1 MTLETEESFLTHGSR
16 NQRRACQRA
25 SRRLVSRQASQ
36 RGSSHLQ
43 ATRLHAE
50 QLEPRRAL
58 AITTPFTV
66 RYQTNDTGDITFAAN
81 TLMTAPA
88 SDPAAINAQNGIGS
102 KVANNDFIMT
112 YVDVDSDSTTFNS
125 SRSNL
130 VMPAGS
136 QVLFAGL
143 YWGARTSGTTLNA
156 ATALRPTVKFMTP
169 GGLAYQTLTGSVI
182 GTNGNDYQSF
192 KDVTGLVTAAGD
204 GTYTVANVQAR
215 KDITDVYAGWS
226 LVVAYRAP
234 GDPAR
239 NLTIFDGYGTVAAK
253 PASDSTVNIP
263 ISGFK
268 APTAGLVKATLGFIA
283 YEGDLKKTGDSV
295 TFDGQ
300 TLSDAAN
307 PASDFFNSTISNRG
321 ALVSTKDPD
330 YVNQLGYDA
339 DLIAAD
345 GIIKNGATSAT
356 ITMTTGGE
364 TYYPG
369 VVTSA
374 IDIFAPEISV
384 AKSVKD
390 ENGGEVVAGD
400 VLTYTMVVTNSPTA
414 LDSAIN
420 VLLKDAIPTHT
431 TYKPTS
437 LKITSGANSGSKT
450 DASDGDQAEFF
461 SGTSAVQ
468 FQLGTGAGG
477 YGTSGGRLTPG
488 QSTTVTFQVTVNAGI
503 APLTLIENTANVS
516 YTGAISGFQLEAT
529 GFADIATQGAADLA
543 VTKTDGKTQYV
554 PGTTTTYTI
563 VVTNNGPS
571 NVVGAS
577 VIDTFPSQIEGATWT
592 AVYSAGSTG
601 SASGSGDINTP
612 VNLLSGGTATFT
624 VTAPV
629 RAGSFGN
636 LTNTVTV
643 SNPAGLPDPDPSNNS
658 ATDTDSLLLPGK
670 LSIVKE
676 VSDVNGGFLMAG
688 DVLRYTI
695 AVSSGQSP
703 SDGASESAVNVIL
716 TDLVPVNT
724 TFKPGSLVVKY
735 GANVGSK
742 TDAVDADQGEYISG
756 TNTVQF
762 QLGTGAGAGTGTPVG
777 GTLAQGQVTEV
788 TFDVIVIAGIPD
800 STVITNTAV
809 VTAVGGNSGLPLTA
823 TDSVG
828 IATAPAADTRVIKTG
843 PATFTPGGIV
853 TYSLVVS
860 NAGPSAV
867 TGATVTDTLPVG
879 LSSVTWKATY
889 SAGSTGLASGSGS
902 INTAVNLANNGTAT
916 FIVTATAAADF
927 LLTQTLTNTATVANP
942 AGLPDPNTDD
952 NTSTTTSTPAAVTD
966 LAVTKTDGRSR
977 YVPGA
982 PVTYTITVT
991 NNGPS
996 FAHQA
1001 AVVDTLNFGIIS
1013 SATWTAV
1020 FAGAG
1025 SAGTASGTGSL
1036 SETIDLAAGGTAV
1049 YTVIAQTLASATG
1062 SLVNTV
1068 SVSTSDL
1075 SSDPNP
1081 SNNTAT
1087 DTDTLLLPGNLTV
1100 AKTVADLSVATP
1112 VLAGDTLRYTI
1123 VVSNPGVAATE
1134 AITNVILNDAIP
1146 LHTTYKPGTLVI
1158 TVGANSGAKT
1168 DAVDSDQ
1175 AEFIVGSNG
1184 AVRFQLGVGAGA
1196 GTGTPVGGTL
1206 AQNAT
1211 TTITFDVTV
1220 NAGTPG
1226 STPIENR
1233 AIATGTGGTSGL
1245 PLTAED
1251 FAYEIT
1257 GSGADL
1263 AILKTAP
1270 ATFTPGSTITYTL
1283 VVTNAGPTTS
1293 TQPVVADTLPAGLSN
1308 ATWTVAYAGGAAGPA
1323 SGSGNLSAAN
1333 ATLTSLPENGTATF
1347 TILATASATLT
1358 GLLTNTA
1365 TVTATDGLVDPDP
1378 TNNTSTDASAAA
1390 PVADLQ
1396 IVKTDGVG
1404 SYVPGQQ
1411 LVYTI
1416 TVTNAGP
1423 SFVTD
1428 ATVED
1433 AFDASIITSVAW
1445 TAVFTGAGSTGVASG
1460 SGDIAEAI
1468 RLAVGGT
1475 AVYTVTAITSSAA
1488 TGLLVNTATVAA
1500 PDGTT
1505 DPNSANNTSTDVDT
1519 ILFPARLTVVK
1530 SVSDLSAGLLVA
1542 GDTLRYTIVV
1552 SNLATT
1558 LPAESAANVI
1568 LNDLIPANTT
1578 YKPGTLRITVGANA
1592 GAKTD
1597 AVDADQAE
1605 FIVGG
1610 NGAVRFQLGTGAG
1623 AGTGTPVGGTLS
1635 ANQST
1640 TVTFDVTLNAGTPSG
1655 ITITNTATAT
1665 ATGATSGVALLS
1677 SGSVGIGTAQS
1688 ADLAIAKAAPA
1699 TYTPGSPIAYTLV
1712 VSNAGPSTAT
1722 NAWVQDVLP
1731 VGLSGATWT
1740 AVFAGGATGPAVSG
1754 SGNVNTFVTFPV
1766 GSTAT
1771 FTLTATAAATLEG
1784 VLTNTATVTATD
1796 GRPDP
1801 NTANNTSTQS
1811 STAAPVADLSIV
1823 KTDGQA
1829 TYTPGQPLTYTITL
1843 ANAGPSFVRGATVA
1857 DAFASV
1863 VTAASWT
1870 AVFTGTNS
1878 TGATAGTGNLDEL
1891 IDLAVGGTAT
1901 YTVVAQ
1907 TSATATASLVNTATV
1922 AAPVGTTDPNPAN
1935 NTSTDTDTVLLAPN
1949 LKVVKTVTDLTGD
1962 PSVVQAGDTL
1972 RYTIVI
1978 SNAGTL
1984 PTDSVTNIL
1993 FSDPIPTSSPTPNKV
2008 NYAGNLTFTQ
2018 GSLTGSQ
2025 LTGVVGTLGSLAQGQ
2040 SATITFEVVV
2050 DPTTA
2055 DRTVVTN
2062 TATAEGTGLISG
2074 VDVAASG
2081 TIGVVTPPGADLVI
2095 KKTGPATFTPGG
2107 SLTYT
2112 LVVKNKGPSTATG
2125 ATVADVLPAELSG
2138 AQWTVSYAN
2147 GASGVASG
2155 SGNVNALLTLPK
2167 TGKATFTITATVAP
2181 NALAVLT
2188 NTATVTS
2195 PAGIPDPNPFDNT
2208 STFTSTPVPVNTLS
2222 ITKTDG
2228 QTVYKPGESV
2238 TFTIVVSNAGPSF
2251 AQQVS
2256 VTDLLDPAVIESA
2269 TWTAVFTGAY
2279 SAGQTIG
2286 TGSISESIDLAVG
2299 GTATYT
2305 VIAQTL
2311 AFASVTLVNTAQVTA
2326 PNGTVSSATDTDTPN
2341 FSPAIIT
2348 GTDANCDSQPLVRVL
2363 DPTTGIVKAQFYA
2376 FEVGFRGGV
2385 RVYGEDLTGDGI
2397 NEIITAS
2404 GPGRVGE
2411 IRVFTQNGV
2420 ELQQYRTLPFGAGY
2434 NGGVEVAAGPVLAA
2448 GHNDLIASKS
2458 SGVSQVSVFAV
2469 TPGAADPVANAPS
2482 RTLQPF
2488 ASNFGGGATV
2498 TSADVGTFSGSTL
2511 VSASPDGIAEL
2522 VVATGPGRRATVN
2535 VYNAVPTTP
2544 TLVNTFQP
2552 ISLGFSGGVAVST
2565 LYAGAAGVADQILVA
2580 AGIGGGSKV
2589 QTFSGTGK
2597 IPTASFAAFAGNR
2610 AQVVPVFAAALSSAE
2625 IFSVQGSSGTTNG
2638 VWKSPSTSTSPS
2650 LLAGSS
2656 GLKPPLR
2663 VGVLRR

>member
-1 MTLETEESFLTHGSR
+1 MSLETEESFLTHGSR

-25 SRRLVSRQASQ
+25 ARRLVSRQASQ

-102 KVANNDFIMT
+102 KVANNDFPMT
-112 YVDVDSDSTTFNS
+112 YVDADSDPTTFNS

-169 GGLAYQTLTGSVI
+169 GGAYQTLTGSVI
-182 GTNGNDYQSF
+182 GTSGNDYQSF

-295 TFDGQ
+295 TFDGR

-374 IDIFAPEISV
+374 IEIFAPEISV
-384 AKSVKD
+384 VKSVKD

-400 VLTYTMVVTNSPTA
+400 VLTYTMVVTNSSTA

-431 TYKPTS
+431 TYKPSS
-437 LKITSGANSGSKT
+437 LNITSGVNVGSKT

-529 GFADIATQGAADLA
+529 SFADIATQGAADLA

-643 SNPAGLPDPDPSNNS
+643 SNPAGLPDPDSSNNS
-658 ATDTDSLLLPGK
+658 ATDIDTFLNPGNLILDK
-670 LSIVKE
+670 TVQDL
-676 VSDVNGGFLMAG
+676 NGGFVQAG
-688 DVLRYTI
+688 DVLRYLIIVDSGTVGI
-695 AVSSGQSP
+695 AP
-703 SDGASESAVNVIL
+703 SLQEAAANVIL
-716 TDLVPVNT
+716 TDVVPANT
-724 TFKPGSLVVKY
+724 TFKPGSLRIRV
-735 GANVGSK
+735 GANAGSK
-742 TDAVDADQGEYISG
+742 TDAVDADQGEWISG

-777 GTLAQGQVTEV
+777 GTLAAGARAEV
-788 TFDVIVIAGIPD
+788 EFDVIVDVGIPD
-800 STVITNTAV
+800 STVITNTAD
-809 VTAVGGNSGLPLTA
+809 VTATGATSGLPLSA
-823 TDSVG
+823 TDTIG
-828 IATAPAADTRVIKTG
+828 IATPPAADLFISKRGQTK
-843 PATFTPGGIV
+843 FTPGGTVLYIV
-853 TYSLVVS
+853 T
-860 NAGPSAV
+860 AGNKGPTAV
-867 TGATVTDTLPVG
+867 TGATVIDTLPAG
-879 LSSVTWKATY
+879 LSGVTWTATY
-889 SAGSTGLASGSGS
+889 SGGSTGPTSGSGS
-902 INTAVNLANNGTAT
+902 INALVNLANLGGATFRITAT
-916 FIVTATAAADF
+916 TDPNFP
-927 LLTQTLTNTATVANP
+927 LNQTLTNTATVTGP
-942 AGLPDPNTDD
+942 AGIPDPNPD
-952 NTSTTTSTPAAVTD
+952 NNTVTVIGTPAALTD
-966 LAVTKTDGRSR
+966 LSVTKTDGQTQ
-977 YVPGA
+977 YVPGK

-991 NNGPS
+991 NAGPS
-996 FAHQA
+996 FASQA
-1001 AVVDTLNFGIIS
+1001 AVDDTLDPAIIA

-1020 FAGAG
+1020 FTGTG
-1025 SAGTASGTGSL
+1025 STGTASGTGSI
-1036 SETIDLAAGGTAV
+1036 SENIDLAVGGTAV
-1049 YTVIAQTLASATG
+1049 YTVVAQTLAGATG
-1062 SLVNTV
+1062 SLTNTATV
-1068 SVSTSDL
+1068 TTSDL
-1075 SSDPNP
+1075 SNDPNP
-1081 SNNTAT
+1081 VNNTAT
-1087 DTDTLLLPGNLTV
+1087 DTDTLLLPAELDMSKDV
-1100 AKTVADLSVATP
+1100 VDLNGGFVVS
-1112 VLAGDTLRYTI
+1112 GDTLRYTI
-1123 VVSNPGVAATE
+1123 VVTNPAAPAGSSRDT
-1134 AITNVILNDAIP
+1134 AINVQLSDLIP
-1146 LHTTYKPGTLVI
+1146 AHTTYAGSLNYSQGTI
-1158 TVGANSGAKT
+1158 TGSQGSGVT
-1168 DAVDSDQ
+1168 
-1175 AEFIVGSNG
+1175 GS
-1184 AVRFQLGVGAGA
+1184 L
-1196 GTGTPVGGTL
+1196 GTL
-1206 AQNAT
+1206 APGAT
-1211 TTITFDVTV
+1211 ATVSFNVTV
-1220 NAGTPG
+1220 NSATPD
-1226 STPIENR
+1226 ST
-1233 AIATGTGGTSGL
+1233 AILNNAFATGTGQVGGPGL
-1245 PLTAED
+1245 QGEAGV
-1251 FAYEIT
+1251 AVIT
-1257 GSGADL
+1257 PPGADL
-1263 AILKTAP
+1263 AITKTAP
-1270 ATFTPGSTITYTL
+1270 ATFVPGRSLTYTL
-1283 VVTNAGPTTS
+1283 VVSNLGPSTSTNALV
-1293 TQPVVADTLPAGLSN
+1293 QDTLPADVTG
-1308 ATWTVAYAGGAAGPA
+1308 ATWTVSYTGGATGPV
-1323 SGSGNLSAAN
+1323 SGSGNVN
-1333 ATLTSLPENGTATF
+1333 ATLTTMPLGGTATF
-1347 TILATASATLT
+1347 TITATPDYRLDTPLA
-1358 GLLTNTA
+1358 NTA
-1365 TVTATDGLVDPDP
+1365 TVTATDGLIDPDLN
-1378 TNNTSTDASAAA
+1378 NNTSTVSSTPT

-1396 IVKTDGVG
+1396 IVKTDGVT

-1423 SFVTD
+1423 SFVTGAVVAD
-1428 ATVED
+1428 V
-1433 AFDASIITSVAW
+1433 FDSSIITSATWIATITQGQADLRGQVRG
-1445 TAVFTGAGSTGVASG
+1445 TGSLNQTIDLGP
-1460 SGDIAEAI
+1460 
-1468 RLAVGGT
+1468 GGT
-1475 AVYTVTAITSSAA
+1475 VVYTVTAITSSAA

-1505 DPNSANNTSTDVDT
+1505 DPNPANNTSTDVDT
-1519 ILFPARLTVVK
+1519 ILFPASLTVVK

-1552 SNLATT
+1552 SNVATT

-1597 AVDADQAE
+1597 AVDTDQAE

-1665 ATGATSGVALLS
+1665 AIGATSGVALLS
-1677 SGSVGIGTAQS
+1677 SGSVGIGTALS

-1699 TYTPGSPIAYTLV
+1699 TYTPGSPIAYTFV

-1731 VGLSGATWT
+1731 AGLSGATWT

-1784 VLTNTATVTATD
+1784 VLANTATVTATD

-1801 NTANNTSTQS
+1801 NPANNTSTQS

-1843 ANAGPSFVRGATVA
+1843 TNAGPSFVRGATVA
-1857 DAFASV
+1857 DTFASV

-1878 TGATAGTGNLDEL
+1878 TGATAGTGNLNEF

-1949 LKVVKTVTDLTGD
+1949 LNVVKTVTDLTGD
-1962 PSVVQAGDTL
+1962 PNVVQAGDTL

-1984 PTDSVTNIL
+1984 PTDTVTNIF
-1993 FSDPIPTSSPTPNKV
+1993 FSDPLPTSSPTPNQV
-2008 NYAGNLTFTQ
+2008 TYAGNLTSTQ

-2025 LTGVVGTLGSLAQGQ
+2025 STGVVGALGSLAQGQ
-2040 SATITFEVVV
+2040 SATITFEVIV

-2055 DRTVVTN
+2055 ASTVVTN

-2081 TIGVVTPPGADLVI
+2081 SIGVVTPPGADLVI

-2112 LVVKNKGPSTATG
+2112 LVVKNKGPSTAIG
-2125 ATVADVLPAELSG
+2125 ATVADVLPAKLSN

-2181 NALAVLT
+2181 NVRAALT

-2208 STFTSTPVPVNTLS
+2208 STFVSTPVPVNTLS
-2222 ITKTDG
+2222 ITKTAG
-2228 QTVYKPGESV
+2228 QTAYKPGESV
-2238 TFTIVVSNAGPSF
+2238 TYTIVVSNAGPSF

-2269 TWTAVFTGAY
+2269 TWRAVLTGAY

-2305 VIAQTL
+2305 VVAQTL
-2311 AFASVTLVNTAQVTA
+2311 ASASATLVNTAQVTA
-2326 PNGTVSSATDTDTPN
+2326 PNGTVSSATVTDTPN

-2488 ASNFGGGATV
+2488 ASNLGGGATV
-2498 TSADVGTFSGSTL
+2498 TAADVGTFSGSTL

-2522 VVATGPGRRATVN
+2522 VVGTGPGRRATVN

-2552 ISLGFSGGVAVST
+2552 ISPGFSGGVAVST
-2565 LYAGAAGVADQILVA
+2565 LYASAAGVADQILVA

-2610 AQVVPVFAAALSSAE
+2610 AQVVPVYAAALSSSE

>member
-1 MTLETEESFLTHGSR
+1 MLFK
-16 NQRRACQRA
+16 NRRRGR
-25 SRRLVSRQASQ
+25 SHIDRSVSREK
-36 RGSSHLQ
+36 L
-43 ATRLHAE
+43 TLE
-50 QLEPRRAL
+50 QLEARRAL

-102 KVANNDFIMT
+102 KVANNDFLMT
-112 YVDVDSDSTTFNS
+112 YVDADSDPTTFNS

-169 GGLAYQTLTGSVI
+169 GGAYQTLTGSVI
-182 GTNGNDYQSF
+182 GTGGNDYQSF
-192 KDVTGLVTAAGD
+192 KDVTGLVAAAGD

-295 TFDGQ
+295 TFDGR

-384 AKSVKD
+384 VKSVKD

-400 VLTYTMVVTNSPTA
+400 VLTYTMVVTNSSTA

-431 TYKPTS
+431 TYKPSS
-437 LKITSGANSGSKT
+437 LNITSGVNVGSKT

-571 NVVGAS
+571 NVTGAT
-577 VIDTFPSQIEGATWT
+577 VVDTFPSQIEGATWT

-601 SASGSGDINTP
+601 SASGSGDINSL
-612 VNLLSGGTATFT
+612 VNLLNGGTATFT

-643 SNPAGLPDPDPSNNS
+643 TNPAGLPDPDPSNNS
-658 ATDTDSLLLPGK
+658 ATDINTFLNPGN
-670 LSIVKE
+670 LRMTKE
-676 VSDVNGGFLMAG
+676 VTDLNGGFVQAG
-688 DVLRYTI
+688 DVLRYLI
-695 AVSSGQSP
+695 VVDSGTAGVAKSLQE
-703 SDGASESAVNVIL
+703 AAANVIL
-716 TDLVPVNT
+716 TDVVPANT
-724 TFKPGSLVVKY
+724 TFKPGSLRVRQ
-735 GANVGSK
+735 GANTGIK

-762 QLGTGAGAGTGTPVG
+762 QLGTGAGGGTGTPVG
-777 GTLAQGQVTEV
+777 GTLAAGTYTDVVE
-788 TFDVIVIAGIPD
+788 FDVIVDAGIPD
-800 STVITNTAV
+800 STVITNTAD
-809 VTAVGGNSGLPLTA
+809 VTATGATSGLPLSA
-823 TDSVG
+823 TDTIG
-828 IATAPAADTRVIKTG
+828 IATPPAADLFISKRGQTK
-843 PATFTPGGIV
+843 FTPGGTVLYIV
-853 TYSLVVS
+853 T
-860 NAGPSAV
+860 AGNKGPTAV
-867 TGATVTDTLPVG
+867 TGATVIDTLPAG
-879 LSSVTWKATY
+879 LSGATWTATY
-889 SAGSTGLASGSGS
+889 SGGSTGPTSGTGS
-902 INTAVNLANNGTAT
+902 INATVDLAVLGSAVFRITAT
-916 FIVTATAAADF
+916 TDANFP
-927 LLTQTLTNTATVANP
+927 LNQTLTNTATVTGP
-942 AGLPDPNTDD
+942 AGIPDPNPD
-952 NTSTTTSTPAAVTD
+952 NNTVTVIGTPAALTD
-966 LAVTKTDGRSR
+966 LSVTKTDGQTQ
-977 YVPGA
+977 YVPGQQI
-982 PVTYTITVT
+982 TYTITVT
-991 NNGPS
+991 NAGPS
-996 FAHQA
+996 FASQA
-1001 AVVDTLNFGIIS
+1001 AVDDTLDPAIIS
-1013 SATWTAV
+1013 SATWSAV
-1020 FAGAG
+1020 FTGTG
-1025 SAGTASGTGSL
+1025 STGTASGTGSI
-1036 SETIDLAAGGTAV
+1036 SENIDLAVGGTAV
-1049 YTVIAQTLASATG
+1049 YTVVAQTLAGATG
-1062 SLVNTV
+1062 SLTNTATV
-1068 SVSTSDL
+1068 TTSDL
-1075 SSDPNP
+1075 SNDPNP
-1081 SNNTAT
+1081 VNNTAT
-1087 DTDTLLLPGNLTV
+1087 DTDTLLLPAELDMSKDV
-1100 AKTVADLSVATP
+1100 VDLNGGFVVS
-1112 VLAGDTLRYTI
+1112 GDTLRYTI
-1123 VVSNPGVAATE
+1123 VVTNPAAPVGSSRDT
-1134 AITNVILNDAIP
+1134 AINVQLSDLIP
-1146 LHTTYKPGTLVI
+1146 AHTTYAGSLNYSQGTI
-1158 TVGANSGAKT
+1158 TGSQGSGVT
-1168 DAVDSDQ
+1168 
-1175 AEFIVGSNG
+1175 GS
-1184 AVRFQLGVGAGA
+1184 L
-1196 GTGTPVGGTL
+1196 GTL
-1206 AQNAT
+1206 APGAT
-1211 TTITFDVTV
+1211 ATVSFNVTV
-1220 NAGTPG
+1220 NSATPD
-1226 STPIENR
+1226 ST
-1233 AIATGTGGTSGL
+1233 AILNNAFATGTGQVGGPGL
-1245 PLTAED
+1245 QGEAGV
-1251 FAYEIT
+1251 AVIT
-1257 GSGADL
+1257 PPGADL
-1263 AILKTAP
+1263 AITKTTP
-1270 ATFTPGSTITYTL
+1270 ATFVPGLSLTYTL
-1283 VVTNAGPTTS
+1283 VVSNLGPSTSTNALV
-1293 TQPVVADTLPAGLSN
+1293 QDTLPADVTG
-1308 ATWTVAYAGGAAGPA
+1308 ATWTVSYTGGATGPV
-1323 SGSGNLSAAN
+1323 SGSGNVN
-1333 ATLTSLPENGTATF
+1333 ATLTTMPLGGTATF
-1347 TILATASATLT
+1347 TITATPDYRLDTPLA
-1358 GLLTNTA
+1358 NTA
-1365 TVTATDGLVDPDP
+1365 TVTATDGLIDPDLN
-1378 TNNTSTDASAAA
+1378 NNTSTVSSTPT

-1396 IVKTDGVG
+1396 IVKTDGVT

-1423 SFVTD
+1423 SFVTGAVVAD
-1428 ATVED
+1428 V
-1433 AFDASIITSVAW
+1433 FDSSIITSATW
-1445 TAVFTGAGSTGVASG
+1445 TATITQGQADLRGQVRGTGSLNQTIDLGP
-1460 SGDIAEAI
+1460 
-1468 RLAVGGT
+1468 GGT
-1475 AVYTVTAITSSAA
+1475 VVYTVTAITSSAA

-1505 DPNSANNTSTDVDT
+1505 DPNPANNTSTDVDT
-1519 ILFPARLTVVK
+1519 ILFPASLTVVK

-1552 SNLATT
+1552 SNVAAT

-1665 ATGATSGVALLS
+1665 ATGASSGVALLS

-1731 VGLSGATWT
+1731 AGLSGATWT
-1740 AVFAGGATGPAVSG
+1740 AVFAGGATGSAASG

-1801 NTANNTSTQS
+1801 NPANNTSTQS

-1857 DAFASV
+1857 DTFASV

-1878 TGATAGTGNLDEL
+1878 TGATAGTGNLNEL

-1984 PTDSVTNIL
+1984 PTDTVTNIF
-1993 FSDPIPTSSPTPNKV
+1993 FSDPLPTSSPTPNKV
-2008 NYAGNLTFTQ
+2008 TYAGNLTFTQ

-2025 LTGVVGTLGSLAQGQ
+2025 LTGVVGAIGSLAQGQ
-2040 SATITFEVVV
+2040 SATITFEVIV

-2055 DRTVVTN
+2055 ASTVVTN

-2081 TIGVVTPPGADLVI
+2081 SIGVVTPPGADLVI

-2112 LVVKNKGPSTATG
+2112 LVVKNKGPSTAIG
-2125 ATVADVLPAELSG
+2125 ATVADVLPAKLSN

-2181 NALAVLT
+2181 NVRAALT

-2208 STFTSTPVPVNTLS
+2208 STFVSTPVPVNTLS
-2222 ITKTDG
+2222 ITKTAG
-2228 QTVYKPGESV
+2228 QTAYKPGESV
-2238 TFTIVVSNAGPSF
+2238 TYTIVVSNAGPSF

-2269 TWTAVFTGAY
+2269 TWRAVLTGAY

-2305 VIAQTL
+2305 VVAQTL
-2311 AFASVTLVNTAQVTA
+2311 ASASATLVNTAQVTA

-2341 FSPAIIT
+2341 FSPAIIL
-2348 GTDANCDSQPLVRVL
+2348 GTDVNCTSTPLVRVI
-2363 DPTTGIVKAQFYA
+2363 DPVTGIVKTKFYA
-2376 FEVGFRGGV
+2376 YEPTFRGGV
-2385 RVYGEDLTGDGI
+2385 RIFGQDMTGDGI
-2397 NEIITAS
+2397 DEIITAP

-2411 IRVFTQNGV
+2411 IRVWSQNGV
-2420 ELQQYRTLPFGAGY
+2420 EFPAYRTFPFGTEYIGGIEVTAGRVISA
-2434 NGGVEVAAGPVLAA
+2434 NSVQ
-2448 GHNDLIASKS
+2448 LIASKS
-2458 SGVSQVSVFAV
+2458 TGVSQVSVFQV
-2469 TPGAADPVANAPS
+2469 TPGAIDPIANTS
-2482 RTLQPF
+2482 IRTFQPF
-2488 ASNFGGGATV
+2488 PSSFRGGATI
-2498 TSADVGTFSGSTL
+2498 TTADVGTFAGRQFISSNPDHIGEIVVGS
-2511 VSASPDGIAEL
+2511 
-2522 VVATGPGRRATVN
+2522 GPGMFATVN
-2535 VYNAVPTTP
+2535 VYNAVPLYP
-2544 TLVNTFQP
+2544 VLVNTFRP
-2552 ISLGFSGGVAVST
+2552 ISPAFRGGVSVST
-2565 LYAGAAGVADQILVA
+2565 LYGVPAAADAILVA
-2580 AGIGGGSKV
+2580 AGVGGGSTV
-2589 QTFSGTGK
+2589 NTFVGVNK
-2597 IPTASFAAFAGNR
+2597 IKSAAFAAFYGTSANR
-2610 AQVVPVFAAALSSAE
+2610 SPVYTAAIDASN
-2625 IFSVQGSSGTTNG
+2625 IFSVQGSSGKING
-2638 VWKSPSTSTSPS
+2638 VNKNTNPNGGTSSTLVASKSFE
-2650 LLAGSS
+2650 
-2656 GLKPPLR
+2656 PPLR
-2663 VGVLRR
+2663 IGILRR

>member
-1 MTLETEESFLTHGSR
+1 MLFK
-16 NQRRACQRA
+16 NRRRGR
-25 SRRLVSRQASQ
+25 SHIDRSVSREK
-36 RGSSHLQ
+36 LI
-43 ATRLHAE
+43 LE
-50 QLEPRRAL
+50 QLEARRAL

-66 RYQTNDTGDITFAAN
+66 RYQTNDTGGITFAAN

-102 KVANNDFIMT
+102 KVANNDFLMT
-112 YVDVDSDSTTFNS
+112 YVDADSDSTTFNS
-125 SRSNL
+125 SRSDL

-374 IDIFAPEISV
+374 IDIFAPEILV
-384 AKSVKD
+384 VKSVKD

-400 VLTYTMVVTNSPTA
+400 VLTYTMVINNSPTA

-431 TYKPTS
+431 TYKPSS
-437 LKITSGANSGSKT
+437 LNITSGVNSGSKT

-658 ATDTDSLLLPGK
+658 ATDTDTFLNPGNLRLDK
-670 LSIVKE
+670 NVNDL
-676 VSDVNGGFLMAG
+676 NGGFVVAG
-688 DVLRYTI
+688 DVLRYNI
-695 AVSSGQSP
+695 VINSGTGGVAP
-703 SDGASESAVNVIL
+703 SLQEAAANVIL
-716 TDLVPVNT
+716 TDAVPANT
-724 TFKPGSLVVKY
+724 TFKPGSLRIRQ
-735 GANVGSK
+735 GANAGSK
-742 TDAVDADQGEYISG
+742 TDAVDSDQGEWISG

-777 GTLAQGQVTEV
+777 GTLTAGTYTEV
-788 TFDVIVIAGIPD
+788 EFDVIVDAGIPD
-800 STVITNTAV
+800 STVITNTAD
-809 VTAVGGNSGLPLTA
+809 VTATGATSGLPLSA
-823 TDSVG
+823 TDTIG
-828 IATAPAADTRVIKTG
+828 IATPPAADLFISKRGQTK
-843 PATFTPGGIV
+843 FTPGGTVLYIV
-853 TYSLVVS
+853 T
-860 NAGPSAV
+860 AGNKGPTAV
-867 TGATVTDTLPVG
+867 TGATVIDTLPAG
-879 LSSVTWKATY
+879 LSGATWTATY
-889 SAGSTGLASGSGS
+889 AGGSTGPTSGTGS
-902 INTAVNLANNGTAT
+902 INALVNLATLGVATFRITAT
-916 FIVTATAAADF
+916 TDPNFP
-927 LLTQTLTNTATVANP
+927 LNQTLTNTATVTVP
-942 AGLPDPNTDD
+942 AGIPDPNPD
-952 NTSTTTSTPAAVTD
+952 NNTVTVIGTPAALTD
-966 LAVTKTDGRSR
+966 LSVTKTDGQTQ
-977 YVPGA
+977 YVPGK
-982 PVTYTITVT
+982 PVTYTIMVT
-991 NNGPS
+991 NAGPS
-996 FAHQA
+996 FASQA
-1001 AVVDTLNFGIIS
+1001 AVDDTLDPAIIS

-1020 FAGAG
+1020 FTGTG
-1025 SAGTASGTGSL
+1025 STGTASGTGSI
-1036 SETIDLAAGGTAV
+1036 SENIDLAVGGTAV
-1049 YTVIAQTLASATG
+1049 YTVIAQTLTGATG
-1062 SLVNTV
+1062 SLTNTATV
-1068 SVSTSDL
+1068 TTSDL
-1075 SSDPNP
+1075 SNDPNP
-1081 SNNTAT
+1081 VNNTAT
-1087 DTDTLLLPGNLTV
+1087 DTDTLLLPAELDMSKDV
-1100 AKTVADLSVATP
+1100 VDLNGGFVVS
-1112 VLAGDTLRYTI
+1112 GDTLRYTI
-1123 VVSNPGVAATE
+1123 VVTNPAAPAGSSRDT
-1134 AITNVILNDAIP
+1134 AINVQLSDLIP
-1146 LHTTYKPGTLVI
+1146 AHTTYAGSLNYSQGTI
-1158 TVGANSGAKT
+1158 TGSQGSGVT
-1168 DAVDSDQ
+1168 
-1175 AEFIVGSNG
+1175 GS
-1184 AVRFQLGVGAGA
+1184 L
-1196 GTGTPVGGTL
+1196 GTL
-1206 AQNAT
+1206 APGAT
-1211 TTITFDVTV
+1211 ATVSFNVTV
-1220 NAGTPG
+1220 NTATPD
-1226 STPIENR
+1226 ST
-1233 AIATGTGGTSGL
+1233 AILNNAFATGTGQVGGPSLQGE
-1245 PLTAED
+1245 AGV
-1251 FAYEIT
+1251 AVIT
-1257 GSGADL
+1257 PPGADL
-1263 AILKTAP
+1263 AITKTAP
-1270 ATFTPGSTITYTL
+1270 ATFVPGRSLTYTL
-1283 VVTNAGPTTS
+1283 VVSNLGPSTSTNALV
-1293 TQPVVADTLPAGLSN
+1293 QDTLPADVTG
-1308 ATWTVAYAGGAAGPA
+1308 ATWTVSYTGGGTGPV
-1323 SGSGNLSAAN
+1323 SGSGNVN
-1333 ATLTSLPENGTATF
+1333 ATLTSLPANATATF
-1347 TILATASATLT
+1347 TITATPDYRLDTPLA
-1358 GLLTNTA
+1358 NTA
-1365 TVTATDGLVDPDP
+1365 TVAATDGLIDPDP
-1378 TNNTSTDASAAA
+1378 DNNTSTVSSTPT

-1396 IVKTDGVG
+1396 IVKTDGVT

-1423 SFVTD
+1423 SFVTGAVVAD
-1428 ATVED
+1428 V
-1433 AFDASIITSVAW
+1433 FDSSIITSATWIATITQGQADLRGQVRG
-1445 TAVFTGAGSTGVASG
+1445 TGSLNQTIDLGP
-1460 SGDIAEAI
+1460 
-1468 RLAVGGT
+1468 GGT
-1475 AVYTVTAITSSAA
+1475 VVYTVTAITSSAA

-1505 DPNSANNTSTDVDT
+1505 DPNPANNTSTDVDT
-1519 ILFPARLTVVK
+1519 ILFPASLTVVK

-1552 SNLATT
+1552 SNLAAT

-1605 FIVGG
+1605 FIVGS

-1623 AGTGTPVGGTLS
+1623 AGTGTPIGGTLS

-1655 ITITNTATAT
+1655 ITITNTAT

-1731 VGLSGATWT
+1731 AGLSGATWT
-1740 AVFAGGATGPAVSG
+1740 AVFAGGATGSAVSG

-1784 VLTNTATVTATD
+1784 VLANTATVTATD

-1801 NTANNTSTQS
+1801 NPANNTSTQS

-1857 DAFASV
+1857 DTFASV

-1878 TGATAGTGNLDEL
+1878 TGATAGTGNLNEL

-1984 PTDSVTNIL
+1984 PTDTVTNIF
-1993 FSDPIPTSSPTPNKV
+1993 FSDPLPTSSPTSNKV
-2008 NYAGNLTFTQ
+2008 TYAGNLTFTQ

-2025 LTGVVGTLGSLAQGQ
+2025 LSGVVGAIGSLAQGQ
-2040 SATITFEVVV
+2040 SATITFEVIV

-2055 DRTVVTN
+2055 ASTVVTN

-2081 TIGVVTPPGADLVI
+2081 SIGVVTPPGADLVI
-2095 KKTGPATFTPGG
+2095 KKTGLVTFTPGG

-2147 GASGVASG
+2147 GASGVPSG

-2167 TGKATFTITATVAP
+2167 TGKATFTITATVAA

-2195 PAGIPDPNPFDNT
+2195 PAGTPDPNPFDNT

-2228 QTVYKPGESV
+2228 QTAYKPGESV
-2238 TFTIVVSNAGPSF
+2238 TYTIVVSNAGPSF

-2305 VIAQTL
+2305 VVAQTL
-2311 AFASVTLVNTAQVTA
+2311 ASASVTLVNTAQVTA

-2341 FSPAIIT
+2341 FSPAIIL
-2348 GTDANCDSQPLVRVL
+2348 GTDVNCTSTPLVRVI
-2363 DPTTGIVKAQFYA
+2363 DPVTGIVKTKFYA
-2376 FEVGFRGGV
+2376 YEPTFRGGV
-2385 RVYGEDLTGDGI
+2385 RIFGQDMTGDGI
-2397 NEIITAS
+2397 DEIITAP

-2411 IRVFTQNGV
+2411 IRVWSQNGV
-2420 ELQQYRTLPFGAGY
+2420 EFPAYRTFPFGTEYIGGIEVTAGRVISA
-2434 NGGVEVAAGPVLAA
+2434 NSVQ
-2448 GHNDLIASKS
+2448 LIASKS
-2458 SGVSQVSVFAV
+2458 TGVSQVSVFQV
-2469 TPGAADPVANAPS
+2469 TPGAIDPIANTS
-2482 RTLQPF
+2482 IRTFQPF
-2488 ASNFGGGATV
+2488 PSSFRGGATV
-2498 TSADVGTFSGSTL
+2498 TTADVGTFAGRQFISSN
-2511 VSASPDGIAEL
+2511 PDHIAEI
-2522 VVATGPGRRATVN
+2522 VVGSGPGMFATVN
-2535 VYNAVPTTP
+2535 VYNAVPLYP
-2544 TLVNTFQP
+2544 VLVNTFNP
-2552 ISLGFSGGVAVST
+2552 ISPSFRGGVSVST
-2565 LYAGAAGVADQILVA
+2565 LYGVPAAADAILVA
-2580 AGIGGGSKV
+2580 AGVGGGSTV
-2589 QTFSGTGK
+2589 NTFVGVNK
-2597 IPTASFAAFAGNR
+2597 IKSAAFAAFYGTSANR
-2610 AQVVPVFAAALSSAE
+2610 SPVYTAAIDASN
-2625 IFSVQGSSGTTNG
+2625 IFSVQGSGGKING
-2638 VWKSPSTSTSPS
+2638 VNKNTNPNGGTSSTLIASKSFES
-2650 LLAGSS
+2650 
-2656 GLKPPLR
+2656 PLR
-2663 VGVLRR
+2663 IGILRR

>member
-1 MTLETEESFLTHGSR
+1 
-16 NQRRACQRA
+16 
-25 SRRLVSRQASQ
+25 
-36 RGSSHLQ
+36 
-43 ATRLHAE
+43 
-50 QLEPRRAL
+50 
-58 AITTPFTV
+58 
-66 RYQTNDTGDITFAAN
+66 
-81 TLMTAPA
+81 MTAPA

-102 KVANNDFIMT
+102 KVANNDFLMT
-112 YVDVDSDSTTFNS
+112 YVDADSDPTTFNS

-182 GTNGNDYQSF
+182 GTSGNDYQSF
-192 KDVTGLVTAAGD
+192 KDVTGLVAAAGD

-295 TFDGQ
+295 TFDGR

-374 IDIFAPEISV
+374 IEIFAPEISV
-384 AKSVKD
+384 VKSVKD

-400 VLTYTMVVTNSPTA
+400 VLTYTMVVTNSSTA

-431 TYKPTS
+431 TYKPSS
-437 LKITSGANSGSKT
+437 LNITSGVNVGSKT

-529 GFADIATQGAADLA
+529 SFADIATQGAADLA

-571 NVVGAS
+571 NVTGAT
-577 VIDTFPSQIEGATWT
+577 VVDTFPSQIEGATWT

-601 SASGSGDINTP
+601 SASGSGEINTP

-643 SNPAGLPDPDPSNNS
+643 ANPAGLPDPDPSNNS
-658 ATDTDSLLLPGK
+658 ATDINTFLNPGN
-670 LSIVKE
+670 LRMTKE
-676 VSDVNGGFLMAG
+676 VTDLNGGFVQAG
-688 DVLRYTI
+688 DVLRYLIVVDSGT
-695 AVSSGQSP
+695 AGVASSLQE
-703 SDGASESAVNVIL
+703 AAANVIL
-716 TDLVPVNT
+716 TDVVPANT
-724 TFKPGSLVVKY
+724 TFKPGSLRVRQ
-735 GANVGSK
+735 GANTGIK

-762 QLGTGAGAGTGTPVG
+762 QLGTGAGGGTGTPVG
-777 GTLAQGQVTEV
+777 GTLAAGTYTDVVE
-788 TFDVIVIAGIPD
+788 FDVIVDAGIPD
-800 STVITNTAV
+800 STVITNTAD
-809 VTAVGGNSGLPLTA
+809 VTATGATSGLPLSA
-823 TDSVG
+823 TDTIG
-828 IATAPAADTRVIKTG
+828 IATPPAADLFISKRGQTK
-843 PATFTPGGIV
+843 FTPGGTVLYIV
-853 TYSLVVS
+853 S
-860 NAGPSAV
+860 AGNKGPTAV
-867 TGATVTDTLPVG
+867 TGATVIDTLPAG
-879 LSSVTWKATY
+879 LSGATWTATY
-889 SAGSTGLASGSGS
+889 SGGSTGPTSGTGS
-902 INTAVNLANNGTAT
+902 INATVDLAVLGSAVFRITAT
-916 FIVTATAAADF
+916 TDANFP
-927 LLTQTLTNTATVANP
+927 LNQTLTNTATVTGP
-942 AGLPDPNTDD
+942 AGIPDPNPD
-952 NTSTTTSTPAAVTD
+952 NNTVTVIGTPAALTD
-966 LAVTKTDGRSR
+966 LSVTKTDGQTQ
-977 YVPGA
+977 YVPGQQI
-982 PVTYTITVT
+982 TYTITVT
-991 NNGPS
+991 NAGPS
-996 FAHQA
+996 FASQA
-1001 AVVDTLNFGIIS
+1001 AVDDTLDPAIIS
-1013 SATWTAV
+1013 SATWSAV
-1020 FAGAG
+1020 FTGTG
-1025 SAGTASGTGSL
+1025 STGTASGTGSI
-1036 SETIDLAAGGTAV
+1036 SENIDLAVGGTAV
-1049 YTVIAQTLASATG
+1049 YTVVAQTLAGATG
-1062 SLVNTV
+1062 SLTNTATV
-1068 SVSTSDL
+1068 TTSDL
-1075 SSDPNP
+1075 SNDPNP
-1081 SNNTAT
+1081 VNNTAT
-1087 DTDTLLLPGNLTV
+1087 DTDTLLLPAELDMSKDV
-1100 AKTVADLSVATP
+1100 VDLNGGFVVS
-1112 VLAGDTLRYTI
+1112 GDTLRYTI
-1123 VVSNPGVAATE
+1123 VVTNPAAPVGSSRDT
-1134 AITNVILNDAIP
+1134 AINVQLSDLIP
-1146 LHTTYKPGTLVI
+1146 AHTTYAGSLNYSQGTI
-1158 TVGANSGAKT
+1158 TGSQGSGVT
-1168 DAVDSDQ
+1168 
-1175 AEFIVGSNG
+1175 GS
-1184 AVRFQLGVGAGA
+1184 L
-1196 GTGTPVGGTL
+1196 GTL
-1206 AQNAT
+1206 APGAT
-1211 TTITFDVTV
+1211 ATVSFNVTV
-1220 NAGTPG
+1220 NSATPD
-1226 STPIENR
+1226 ST
-1233 AIATGTGGTSGL
+1233 AILNNAFATGTGQVGGPGL
-1245 PLTAED
+1245 QGEAGV
-1251 FAYEIT
+1251 AVIT
-1257 GSGADL
+1257 PPGADL
-1263 AILKTAP
+1263 AITKTTP
-1270 ATFTPGSTITYTL
+1270 ATFVPGLSLTYTL
-1283 VVTNAGPTTS
+1283 VVSNLGPSTSTNALV
-1293 TQPVVADTLPAGLSN
+1293 QDTLPADVTG
-1308 ATWTVAYAGGAAGPA
+1308 ATWTVSYTGGATGPV
-1323 SGSGNLSAAN
+1323 SGSGNVN
-1333 ATLTSLPENGTATF
+1333 ATLTTMPLGGTATF
-1347 TILATASATLT
+1347 TITATPDYRLDTPLA
-1358 GLLTNTA
+1358 NTA
-1365 TVTATDGLVDPDP
+1365 TVTATDGLIDPDLN
-1378 TNNTSTDASAAA
+1378 NNTSTVSSTPT

-1396 IVKTDGVG
+1396 IVKTDGVT

-1423 SFVTD
+1423 SFVTGAVVAD
-1428 ATVED
+1428 V
-1433 AFDASIITSVAW
+1433 FDSSIITSATWIATITQGQADLRGQVRG
-1445 TAVFTGAGSTGVASG
+1445 TGSLNQTIDLGP
-1460 SGDIAEAI
+1460 
-1468 RLAVGGT
+1468 GGT
-1475 AVYTVTAITSSAA
+1475 VVYTVTAITSSAA
-1488 TGLLVNTATVAA
+1488 TGLLVNTATVAV

-1505 DPNSANNTSTDVDT
+1505 DPNPANNTSTDVDT
-1519 ILFPARLTVVK
+1519 ILFPASLTVVK

-1552 SNLATT
+1552 SNVATT

-1677 SGSVGIGTAQS
+1677 SGSVGIGTALS

-1699 TYTPGSPIAYTLV
+1699 TYTPGSPIAYTFV

-1731 VGLSGATWT
+1731 AGLSGATWT

-1801 NTANNTSTQS
+1801 NPANNTSTQS

-1857 DAFASV
+1857 DTFASV

-1878 TGATAGTGNLDEL
+1878 TGATAGTGNLNEL

-1949 LKVVKTVTDLTGD
+1949 LNVVKTVTDLTGD
-1962 PSVVQAGDTL
+1962 PTVVQAGDTL

-1984 PTDSVTNIL
+1984 PTDTVTNIF
-1993 FSDPIPTSSPTPNKV
+1993 FSDPLPTSSPTPNKV
-2008 NYAGNLTFTQ
+2008 TYAGNLTFTQ

-2025 LTGVVGTLGSLAQGQ
+2025 LTGVVGALGSLAQGQ
-2040 SATITFEVVV
+2040 SATITFEVIV

-2055 DRTVVTN
+2055 ASTVVTN

-2081 TIGVVTPPGADLVI
+2081 SIGVVTPPGADLVI

-2112 LVVKNKGPSTATG
+2112 LVVKNKGPSTAIG
-2125 ATVADVLPAELSG
+2125 ATVADVLPAKLSN

-2181 NALAVLT
+2181 NVRAALT

-2208 STFTSTPVPVNTLS
+2208 STFKSTPVPVNTLS
-2222 ITKTDG
+2222 ITKTAG
-2228 QTVYKPGESV
+2228 QTAYKPGESV
-2238 TFTIVVSNAGPSF
+2238 TYTIVVSNAGPSF

-2269 TWTAVFTGAY
+2269 TWRAVLTGAY

-2305 VIAQTL
+2305 VVAQTL
-2311 AFASVTLVNTAQVTA
+2311 ASASATLVNTAQVTA
-2326 PNGTVSSATDTDTPN
+2326 PNGTVSSATVTDTPN

-2348 GTDANCDSQPLVRVL
+2348 GTDANCDSEPLVRVL

-2434 NGGVEVAAGPVLAA
+2434 KGGVEVAAGPVLAA

-2482 RTLQPF
+2482 RTFQPF

-2498 TSADVGTFSGSTL
+2498 TAADVGTFSGSTL

-2522 VVATGPGRRATVN
+2522 VVGTGPGRRATVN

-2565 LYAGAAGVADQILVA
+2565 LYASAAGVADQILVA

-2610 AQVVPVFAAALSSAE
+2610 AQIVPVYAAALSSSE

>member
-1 MTLETEESFLTHGSR
+1 MSLETEESFLTHWSR

-25 SRRLVSRQASQ
+25 ARRLVSRQASQ

-102 KVANNDFIMT
+102 KVANNDFLMT
-112 YVDVDSDSTTFNS
+112 YVDADSDPTTFNS

-192 KDVTGLVTAAGD
+192 KDVTGLVEAAGD

-234 GDPAR
+234 SDPAR

-384 AKSVKD
+384 VKSVKD

-400 VLTYTMVVTNSPTA
+400 VLTYTMVVTNSSTA

-431 TYKPTS
+431 TYKPSS

-529 GFADIATQGAADLA
+529 SFADIATQGAADLA

-643 SNPAGLPDPDPSNNS
+643 SNSAGLPDPDSSNNS
-658 ATDTDSLLLPGK
+658 ATDIDTFLNPGNLILDK
-670 LSIVKE
+670 TVQDL
-676 VSDVNGGFLMAG
+676 NGGFVQAG
-688 DVLRYTI
+688 DVLRYLI
-695 AVSSGQSP
+695 IVDSGTVGIVP
-703 SDGASESAVNVIL
+703 SLQEAAANVIL
-716 TDLVPVNT
+716 TDVVPANT
-724 TFKPGSLVVKY
+724 TFKPGSLRIRV
-735 GANVGSK
+735 GANAGSK
-742 TDAVDADQGEYISG
+742 TDAVDADQGEWISG

-777 GTLAQGQVTEV
+777 GTLAAGARAEV
-788 TFDVIVIAGIPD
+788 EFDVIVDAGIPD
-800 STVITNTAV
+800 STVITNTAD
-809 VTAVGGNSGLPLTA
+809 VTATGATSGLPLSA
-823 TDSVG
+823 TDTIG
-828 IATAPAADTRVIKTG
+828 IATPPAADLFISKRGQTK
-843 PATFTPGGIV
+843 FTPGGTVLYIV
-853 TYSLVVS
+853 T
-860 NAGPSAV
+860 AGNKGPTAV
-867 TGATVTDTLPVG
+867 TGATVIDTLPAG
-879 LSSVTWKATY
+879 LSGVTWTATY
-889 SAGSTGLASGSGS
+889 SGGSTGPTSGTGS
-902 INTAVNLANNGTAT
+902 INALVNLANLGGATFRITAT
-916 FIVTATAAADF
+916 TDPNFP
-927 LLTQTLTNTATVANP
+927 LNQTLTNTATVTGP
-942 AGLPDPNTDD
+942 AGIPDPNPD
-952 NTSTTTSTPAAVTD
+952 NNTVTVIGTPAALTD
-966 LAVTKTDGRSR
+966 LSVTKTDGQTQ
-977 YVPGA
+977 YVPGK

-991 NNGPS
+991 NAGPS
-996 FAHQA
+996 FASQA
-1001 AVVDTLNFGIIS
+1001 AVDDTLDPAIIS

-1020 FAGAG
+1020 FTGTG
-1025 SAGTASGTGSL
+1025 STGTASGTGSI
-1036 SETIDLAAGGTAV
+1036 SENIDLAVGGTAV
-1049 YTVIAQTLASATG
+1049 YTVIAQTLAGATG
-1062 SLVNTV
+1062 SLTNTATV
-1068 SVSTSDL
+1068 TTSDL
-1075 SSDPNP
+1075 SNDPNP
-1081 SNNTAT
+1081 VNNTAT
-1087 DTDTLLLPGNLTV
+1087 DTDTLLLPAELDMSKDV
-1100 AKTVADLSVATP
+1100 VDLNGGFVVS
-1112 VLAGDTLRYTI
+1112 GDTLRYTI
-1123 VVSNPGVAATE
+1123 VVTNPAAPAGSSRDT
-1134 AITNVILNDAIP
+1134 AINVQLSDLIP
-1146 LHTTYKPGTLVI
+1146 AHTTYAGSLNYSQGTITGSQGSGVI
-1158 TVGANSGAKT
+1158 
-1168 DAVDSDQ
+1168 
-1175 AEFIVGSNG
+1175 GS
-1184 AVRFQLGVGAGA
+1184 L
-1196 GTGTPVGGTL
+1196 GTL
-1206 AQNAT
+1206 APGAT
-1211 TTITFDVTV
+1211 ATVSFNVTV
-1220 NAGTPG
+1220 NSGTPD
-1226 STPIENR
+1226 ST
-1233 AIATGTGGTSGL
+1233 AILNNAFATGTGQMGGPGL
-1245 PLTAED
+1245 QGEAGV
-1251 FAYEIT
+1251 AVIT
-1257 GSGADL
+1257 PPGADL
-1263 AILKTAP
+1263 AITKTAP
-1270 ATFTPGSTITYTL
+1270 ATFVPGRSLTYTL
-1283 VVTNAGPTTS
+1283 VVSNLGPSTSTNALV
-1293 TQPVVADTLPAGLSN
+1293 QDTLPADVTG
-1308 ATWTVAYAGGAAGPA
+1308 ATWTVSYTGGGTGPV
-1323 SGSGNLSAAN
+1323 SGSGNVN
-1333 ATLTSLPENGTATF
+1333 ATLTSLPANATATF
-1347 TILATASATLT
+1347 TITATPDYRLDTPLA
-1358 GLLTNTA
+1358 NTA
-1365 TVTATDGLVDPDP
+1365 TVTATDGLIDPDLNNNSSTVSSTP
-1378 TNNTSTDASAAA
+1378 T

-1396 IVKTDGVG
+1396 IVKTDGVT

-1423 SFVTD
+1423 SFVTGAVVAD
-1428 ATVED
+1428 V
-1433 AFDASIITSVAW
+1433 FDSSIIISATWIATITQGQADLRGQVRG
-1445 TAVFTGAGSTGVASG
+1445 TGSLNQTIDLGP
-1460 SGDIAEAI
+1460 
-1468 RLAVGGT
+1468 GGT
-1475 AVYTVTAITSSAA
+1475 VVYTVTAITSSAA

-1505 DPNSANNTSTDVDT
+1505 DPNPANNTSTDVDT
-1519 ILFPARLTVVK
+1519 ILFPTSLTVVK

-1597 AVDADQAE
+1597 AVDTDQAE

-1731 VGLSGATWT
+1731 AGLSGATWT
-1740 AVFAGGATGPAVSG
+1740 AVFAGGATGSAVSG

-1801 NTANNTSTQS
+1801 NPANNTSTQS

-1829 TYTPGQPLTYTITL
+1829 TYTPGQPITYTITL
-1843 ANAGPSFVRGATVA
+1843 TNAGPSFVRGATVA
-1857 DAFASV
+1857 DAFAAV

-1878 TGATAGTGNLDEL
+1878 TGATAGTGNLNEF

-1949 LKVVKTVTDLTGD
+1949 LNVVKTVTDLTGD
-1962 PSVVQAGDTL
+1962 PNVVQAGDTL
-1972 RYTIVI
+1972 RYTIII

-1984 PTDSVTNIL
+1984 PTDTVTNIF
-1993 FSDPIPTSSPTPNKV
+1993 FSDPLPTSSPTPNKV
-2008 NYAGNLTFTQ
+2008 TYAGNLTFTQ

-2025 LTGVVGTLGSLAQGQ
+2025 LTGVVGAIGSLAQGQ
-2040 SATITFEVVV
+2040 SATITFEVIV
-2050 DPTTA
+2050 DLTTA
-2055 DRTVVTN
+2055 ASTVVTN

-2081 TIGVVTPPGADLVI
+2081 SIGVVTPLGADLVI

-2112 LVVKNKGPSTATG
+2112 LVVKNKGPSTAIG
-2125 ATVADVLPAELSG
+2125 ATVADVLPAKLSN

-2167 TGKATFTITATVAP
+2167 TGKATFTITATVAA

-2208 STFTSTPVPVNTLS
+2208 STFKSTPVPVNALS

-2228 QTVYKPGESV
+2228 QTAYKPGASL

-2305 VIAQTL
+2305 VVAQTL
-2311 AFASVTLVNTAQVTA
+2311 ASASVTLVNTAQVTA

-2376 FEVGFRGGV
+2376 YEIGFRGGV

-2420 ELQQYRTLPFGAGY
+2420 ELLQYRTVPFGAGY

-2458 SGVSQVSVFAV
+2458 SGVSQVSVFTV

-2498 TSADVGTFSGSTL
+2498 TAADVGTFSGSKL

-2522 VVATGPGRRATVN
+2522 VVGTGPGRRATVN

-2565 LYAGAAGVADQILVA
+2565 LYASAAGVADQILVA

-2610 AQVVPVFAAALSSAE
+2610 AQVVPVFAAALSSSE